1 MSEVYEA
8 ADEFIESM
16 SILWE
21 SEQQLSEALDELEED
36 QAD

>member
-16 SILWE
+16 AILWE
-21 SEQQLSEALDELEED
+21 SEQQLTETLYELEVQTD
-36 QAD
+36 

>member
-21 SEQQLSEALDELEED
+21 SDQQLSEALSELETQQD
-36 QAD
+36 